1 MASKHSHIDQPSN
14 FADASDAETSDLE
27 NELLMKEC
35 IKTFFLQARVEQR
48 SVIKNSD
55 GSKQLSI
62 ISEGVL
68 PRFSGLDDKKLK
80 MSMLQEYAEI
90 THKVLQK
97 VDQDHE
103 TQETPRNRG
112 IEEQNQRRNRRRLWA
127 ELRMSPTKWTG
138 NGEDDLEGF
147 VAEDDHDEPENY
159 GTPESPS
166 TSSASPIRLDLNT
179 STSSNASSP
188 TKDPTVTPI
197 LGSANVDEIAGSLLD
212 KTTEVLESDD
222 EESGAAGEADESSE
236 EDDVVELPDGEAV
249 PVPEPTTKSGGE
261 PGGDVSDA
269 NADAGL
275 KDVPKPILDFGASKN
290 EDHPENFVGGGHGP
304 RPPFRTP
311 KRSPKKKRRI
321 ASKDPKFKTSSP
333 KRVSPKVSPGATM
346 KLRSSRDLL
355 KTEALEEQLNP
366 TPSTSGV
373 SSMAPGT
380 SGGATSRPRPIPTI
394 SYTRGIRVKPVK
406 HQLPGSM
413 AKLRKDKKE
422 AYQHYENG
430 LREVI
435 NSNIMTFAQKLSSSA
450 TGGVFCVDLKANM
463 GTLEHFGMVIFPDDS
478 KADQGIMQRLKAEE
492 FRRIRLLT
500 KLDWILREIFVSRIE
515 VAERLQNAK
524 LSKLS
529 RRKAEVNQATLINY
543 YRSVSALVTE
553 VTKAGDLTAELERYY
568 LNAAEDLGQRF
579 DNPEEQCDE

>member
-35 IKTFFLQARVEQR
+35 IKTFFLQPRVEQR

-68 PRFSGLDDKKLK
+68 PSFSGLDDKKLK

-97 VDQDHE
+97 VDQDYE

-138 NGEDDLEGF
+138 NDDEDLEGF

-159 GTPESPS
+159 ATPESPP

-179 STSSNASSP
+179 SSSSNTSSPA
-188 TKDPTVTPI
+188 KAAAPI
-197 LGSANVDEIAGSLLD
+197 LGSTTMDMIAESLMD

-222 EESGAAGEADESSE
+222 EESGAAGEADKSSE
-236 EDDVVELPDGEAV
+236 EDDVVEIPGGGAI
-249 PVPEPTTKSGGE
+249 PVPEPTTKSEDE
-261 PGGDVSDA
+261 PGGDVSGVD
-269 NADAGL
+269 ADAEL
-275 KDVPKPILDFGASKN
+275 KGVPKPVLDFGPSKN
-290 EDHPENFVGGGHGP
+290 EDHPENFIGGGHGP

-333 KRVSPKVSPGATM
+333 KRVSPKVSPGTTM

-355 KTEALEEQLNP
+355 KTEALDEQP

-394 SYTRGIRVKPVK
+394 RYTRGIRVKPLK

-413 AKLRKDKKE
+413 AQLRKEKAE
-422 AYQHYENG
+422 AYHHYENG

-435 NSNIMTFAQKLSSSA
+435 NSNIMTFARKLSSSA

-463 GTLEHFGMVIFPDDS
+463 GTLEHFGMVIFPEDS

-492 FRRIRLLT
+492 FRRIRILT
-500 KLDWILREIFVSRIE
+500 KLDWILREIFVSRLE

>member
-35 IKTFFLQARVEQR
+35 IKTFFLQPRVEQR
-48 SVIKNSD
+48 SIIKNSD

-68 PRFSGLDDKKLK
+68 PSFSGLDDKKLK

-138 NGEDDLEGF
+138 NDDEDLEGF
-147 VAEDDHDEPENY
+147 VAEDDNDEPENY
-159 GTPESPS
+159 ATPESPP

-179 STSSNASSP
+179 SSSSDASSP
-188 TKDPTVTPI
+188 TKDSTKPI
-197 LGSANVDEIAGSLLD
+197 LGSTTMDVIAESDLMD

-222 EESGAAGEADESSE
+222 EESGAAGEADKSSE
-236 EDDVVELPDGEAV
+236 EDDVVEIPGGGAI
-249 PVPEPTTKSGGE
+249 PVPEPTTKSEDE
-261 PGGDVSDA
+261 PGGDVSGVD
-269 NADAGL
+269 ADAGL
-275 KDVPKPILDFGASKN
+275 KGVPKPVLDFGPSKN
-290 EDHPENFVGGGHGP
+290 EDHPENFIGGGHGP

-355 KTEALEEQLNP
+355 KTEALEEQP

-380 SGGATSRPRPIPTI
+380 SGGVTSRPRPIPTI
-394 SYTRGIRVKPVK
+394 SYTRGIRVKPLK

-413 AKLRKDKKE
+413 AQLRKEKAE
-422 AYQHYENG
+422 AYHHYENG

-435 NSNIMTFAQKLSSSA
+435 NSNIMTFARKLSSSA

-463 GTLEHFGMVIFPDDS
+463 GTLEHFGMVIFPEDS
-478 KADQGIMQRLKAEE
+478 KAEQGIMQRLKVEE
-492 FRRIRLLT
+492 FRRIRILT
-500 KLDWILREIFVSRIE
+500 KLDWILREIFVSRLE

-543 YRSVSALVTE
+543 YQSVSALVTE
-553 VTKAGDLTAELERYY
+553 VTKAGDLTEKLERYY
-568 LNAAEDLGQRF
+568 LNAAEELGERF
-579 DNPEEQCDE
+579 DTPEEQCDE